1 MQRMR
6 TAIFLLLAL
15 ASLGAHGAART
26 PFQVR
31 CEDTISKTV
40 SVLTAQQNGYSIDTH
55 LPYKALTVMK
65 GTARANTWVLG
76 LTKTDSQVQI
86 GLAGPLL
93 QDPASGYECV
103 APQIS
108 VKITYAPVVIYIGRE
123 FAPGTCAYDEILA
136 HELRH
141 MKTYMEHLPRVEK
154 TVRAALARRFEARPL
169 YAPAARRRRRW
180 RARSIRAGCPTSR
193 RKCAR
198 WKSCR
203 RLLILR
209 KNMRAWARRA
219 KAKSRTSWRARQ
231 RPPTRQGMA

>member
-141 MKTYMEHLPRVEK
+141 MKTYMQHLPRVEK

-169 YAPAARRRRRW
+169 YAP
-180 RARSIRAGCPTSR
+180 SGT
-193 RKCAR
+193 
-198 WKSCR
+198 
-203 RLLILR
+203 
-209 KNMRAWARRA
+209 A
-219 KAKSRTSWRARQ
+219 KAALAREIDTGWLPYVKAEMRKVETLQ
-231 RPPTRQGMA
+231 AAIDSPQEYARLGKACKGEIQNILAGKAAPTN

>member
-1 MQRMR
+1 MR
-6 TAIFLLLAL
+6 TAIFLLLAS

-65 GTARANTWVLG
+65 GMARANTWVLG
-76 LTKTDSQVQI
+76 LTKTDSRVAI
-86 GLAGPLL
+86 ALAGPML

-103 APQIS
+103 APQITVS
-108 VKITYAPVVIYIGRE
+108 LTYAPVVLYIGRE

-154 TVRAALARRFEARPL
+154 TVRASLAKRFEARPL
-169 YAPAARRRRRW
+169 YAP
-180 RARSIRAGCPTSR
+180 SGT
-193 RKCAR
+193 
-198 WKSCR
+198 
-203 RLLILR
+203 
-209 KNMRAWARRA
+209 A
-219 KAKSRTSWRARQ
+219 KAALAREIDTGWLPYVKAEMRKVEALQ
-231 RPPTRQGMA
+231 AAIDSPQEYARLGKACKGEIQNILTGKTASAN